1 MNELNANSN
10 ANSNANNNTNANPLG
25 GLGNL
30 LNDPNMRQV

>member
-10 ANSNANNNTNANPLG
+10 ANSNANNNTNANPLA